1 MNQADD
7 ATLLTTAYR
16 EEIELY
22 RQAFSLALA
31 AEGGDHEWTRR
42 INDLFRRIDTI
53 EKRTAA
59 VRKRWQES
67 GATDPT
73 VRTVTAEV
81 ASLIAALQSIVG
93 ATTQRIEQRR
103 QSLMPEVVAVV
114 QADRVRQAYRR
125 ADRFGAPRDRRPG

>member
-1 MNQADD
+1 MNRADD
-7 ATLLTTAYR
+7 ANLLTTAYR

-22 RQAFSLALA
+22 RKAFALALA

-53 EKRTAA
+53 ENRTAA
-59 VRKRWQES
+59 VRKRWQEQR
-67 GATDPT
+67 ATDPA
-73 VRTVTAEV
+73 VSAIAAEV
-81 ASLIAALQSIVG
+81 ASLIAALQSLVG
-93 ATTQRIEQRR
+93 AATRRVEQRR

-125 ADRFGAPRDRRPG
+125 ADRFGTPRDRRPG